1 MWIIFIHIVINSK
14 NSTFLN
20 PNPALTIFHN
30 PPSPMADYEYVF
42 LMWLVS
48 ILSIHTIVSEC
59 CAHHSF
65 WSTAPLSAKSMPIF
79 AHLLGSDRTQKAESL
94 CIPSSTVEI
103 MNAIIFYL
111 GSDNII
117 DIIPSDTLREHLFS
131 WLSAFA
137 SMNWSKSG
145 FSMIPTMLCWPLMYP
160 WSCIYETYRIPCIQ
174 TLTLCSLGI

>member
-79 AHLLGSDRTQKAESL
+79 AHLLGSDRTQKAVSL
-94 CIPSSTVEI
+94 CIPSSTYNLLSRIWQHYRYHTIRHSEGAFVQLTIICFDELVEEWV
-103 MNAIIFYL
+103 L
-111 GSDNII
+111 HDSD
-117 DIIPSDTLREHLFS
+117 DAL
-131 WLSAFA
+131 
-137 SMNWSKSG
+137 
-145 FSMIPTMLCWPLMYP
+145 
-160 WSCIYETYRIPCIQ
+160 
-174 TLTLCSLGI
+174 LTLNVSLELYIWNI